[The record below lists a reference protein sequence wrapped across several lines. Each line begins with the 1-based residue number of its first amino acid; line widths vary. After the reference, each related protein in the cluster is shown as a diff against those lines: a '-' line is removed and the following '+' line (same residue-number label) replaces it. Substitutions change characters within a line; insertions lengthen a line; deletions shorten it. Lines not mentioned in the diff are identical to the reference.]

1 MTRIA
6 GLLLSFLF
14 LLVAGPAEAD
24 IEIHRFDDPQ
34 QEATYKQLIYEL
46 RCLVCQN
53 QNLADSHAD
62 LAKDLREEIYEMV
75 RAGKSRQEIIEFMV
89 QRYGDFVLY
98 RPPVKTET
106 LPLWA
111 GPFVLLLIALVVFV
125 IIVRRRSSRGEKA
138 QIIDAAAREKARR
151 LLGES
156 DREKS

>member
-1 MTRIA
+1 MRWRIA
-6 GLLLSFLF
+6 LAWLLLC
-14 LLVAGPAEAD
+14 LVGAAPVRAD

-34 QEATYKQLIYEL
+34 QEATYRQLVHEL

-111 GPFVLLLIALVVFV
+111 GPFVLLLVALTVFA
-125 IIVRRRSSRGEKA
+125 IIVRRRSGRGEA
-138 QIIDAAAREKARR
+138 THAIDAAAREKARR

-156 DREKS
+156 DRENS

>member
-1 MTRIA
+1 MTRIV

-14 LLVAGPAEAD
+14 LLGAGPAGAE

-34 QEATYKQLIYEL
+34 QEAVYRQLTHEL

-75 RAGKSRQEIIEFMV
+75 RAGRSRQEIIEFMV

-125 IIVRRRSSRGEKA
+125 IIVRRRSGRGETA
-138 QIIDAAAREKARR
+138 RVIDDAAREKARR

-156 DREKS
+156 DRETS